1 MKGMLPSENSSTD
14 TKAVSTSEEM
24 ASAPLSSGRAF
35 LRVANTSTALNTA
48 MSHAQNRSEPWRP
61 AQRPASL

>member
-48 MSHAQNRSEPWRP
+48 MSHAQNRSEP
-61 AQRPASL
+61 